1 MLLTPRQL
9 TVDQGQLI
17 SPVSP
22 QKSTSSRLE
31 ATGTSQAEARTLR
44 GSQGGSSVWQEEAA
58 KRHSF
63 VLGEESWPVLQGSES
78 LAGGKVVKL
87 AKAQSK
93 NRQSKSRRQN
103 GAQSSLTVLASKDFA
118 VAIDTHENLRFTI
131 AMQRS
136 VHAPTQAPSVLAHS
150 EEEIDLCGTFFMR
163 LFDAEYTDIGCTED
177 LMIGAALGFDGS
189 SVYSVSD
196 GRVFT
201 GYFYPQVSFHS
212 FKLGHD
218 ATRICREPN
227 AGGQSTVSEVRYIP
241 AKIEQHTSL
250 SQVLFPASF
259 QVGGDRQVTA
269 KYTSLEFP
277 AAC

>member
-1 MLLTPRQL
+1 MLLSPRQL
-9 TVDQGQLI
+9 TVDQGRLI

-22 QKSTSSRLE
+22 QESTSTRLE

-44 GSQGGSSVWQEEAA
+44 GSQGGTSVWQEEAA

-63 VLGEESWPVLQGSES
+63 VLGEENWPVLQGSES
-78 LAGGKVVKL
+78 PAGGKVVKS

-93 NRQSKSRRQN
+93 NRQFKSRRQN

-118 VAIDTHENLRFTI
+118 VAIDTHENLRLTI
-131 AMQRS
+131 AMQRR
-136 VHAPTQAPSVLAHS
+136 VHAPVQTPSVLAHPD

-177 LMIGAALGFDGS
+177 LIIGAALGLDDS
-189 SVYSVSD
+189 SVYTVSD

-241 AKIEQHTSL
+241 TKLNSTL
-250 SQVLFPASF
+250 L
-259 QVGGDRQVTA
+259 
-269 KYTSLEFP
+269 
-277 AAC
+277 